1 MPICLQPNR
10 AGAKLFWCHIVLMP
24 NCSGAIF
31 YGSKLSGCQI
41 VLVPNC
47 SGAKLSWCQII
58 WGQIVMVSKWLVT
71 NCPGAKFSWC
81 QIFLVTN
88 CLMLYC
94 HGAKLTWCQIVQ
106 YQIVLLPKCMMPK
119 CMVPNCMVPNF
130 PGTVCDL
137 QGKFSVHIFFTQLI
151 FCIFFLLM
159 QISNI
164 LAVQTFL
171 LFAVC
176 ICKKFHTIL
185 KSHNVL
191 TCVNTLNFSE
201 WDFLYIFFNDLHD
214 SEVWLYD
221 TLFIP
226 PILESMLPET

>member
-1 MPICLQPNR
+1 
-10 AGAKLFWCHIVLMP
+10 MP
-24 NCSGAIF
+24 NC
-31 YGSKLSGCQI
+31 
-41 VLVPNC
+41 LV
-47 SGAKLSWCQII
+47 
-58 WGQIVMVSKWLVT
+58 
-71 NCPGAKFSWC
+71 
-81 QIFLVTN
+81 
-88 CLMLYC
+88 LYC

-106 YQIVLLPKCMMPK
+106 YQIVLLPK
-119 CMVPNCMVPNF
+119 CMVPNF

-185 KSHNVL
+185 KSHNVCGISYIYFL
-191 TCVNTLNFSE
+191 TICMIQKFGCMIHCLSHPFWNLCYPKYNFHFSILF
-201 WDFLYIFFNDLHD
+201 DSHFFNQPSHP
-214 SEVWLYD
+214 
-221 TLFIP
+221 IP
-226 PILESMLPET
+226 L